1 MGVLPA
7 GVDTWPVH
15 AADAE
20 LLADLELLLGGARL
34 DLGGQLRPLPDG
46 LRVALRVQPDVA
58 DKVADA
64 GHVVLADPEGTPLA
78 VLVIEEA
85 GGAEHAGAAQQTE
98 GVGEAGSVGRAGAAR
113 EAEGVGKP
121 GAAREA
127 DGVGRAGA
135 AGEAEGVGRAGAAR
149 EADGVEEAEGVGEA
163 GGVGEVGGEWV
174 GRLTPL
180 RAPAYGPFRG
190 LQRGPAEVTAELQ
203 GGTVAGVVCDR
214 PLLSADLDRIRAT
227 GADRVLLIAR
237 TAGRQAGGLPPES
250 LVRAVRAAAR
260 ALGNATVVAVPLRRL
275 DPARDA
281 RAARQLATAYGLTD
295 PVVLDDAA
303 WRDTL
308 ARLDAED
315 PLPDSIAP
323 AEVRTE
329 LRRWRP
335 PRSQRG
341 LVVFFTGLS
350 GSGKSTLARALVD
363 ALLEDGRR
371 TLTVLDGDVVRR
383 ELSRGLGFSQADRDL
398 NVRRIGWVAAEVARH
413 GGVAVCA
420 PIAPYAATRAAVRAE
435 GEAVGDFFLVHV
447 ATPLAVCEQRDRKG
461 LYAKARAGLIPQF
474 TGISDPYE
482 EPDDAELVLDTSAE
496 PLERA
501 LDRLLTALRQGGWI

>member
-1 MGVLPA
+1 MDVLPA

-46 LRVALRVQPDVA
+46 RVALRAQPDVA
-58 DKVADA
+58 DKVTDA

-78 VLVIEEA
+78 VLAV
-85 GGAEHAGAAQQTE
+85 EHATTTEHDTTTEPATTSEHAAT
-98 GVGEAGSVGRAGAAR
+98 
-113 EAEGVGKP
+113 
-121 GAAREA
+121 A
-127 DGVGRAGA
+127 DGPA
-135 AGEAEGVGRAGAAR
+135 A
-149 EADGVEEAEGVGEA
+149 
-163 GGVGEVGGEWV
+163 EWI
-174 GRLTPL
+174 GTLTPL
-180 RAPAYGPFRG
+180 RPPAYGPFRG
-190 LQRGPAEVTAELQ
+190 LQRGPAEVRAELE
-203 GGTVAGVVCDR
+203 GRTVAGVVCDR

-227 GADRVLLIAR
+227 GAERVLLIAR

-260 ALGNATVVAVPLRRL
+260 ALGNATVVAAPLRRL

-281 RAARQLATAYGLTD
+281 EAAHQLAAAYGLTD
-295 PVVLDDAA
+295 LLPLDDAE
-303 WRDTL
+303 WRNTL
-308 ARLDAED
+308 ARLDTED

-335 PRSQRG
+335 PPSRRG

-413 GGVAVCA
+413 GGLAVCA

-435 GEAVGDFFLVHV
+435 AEAVGDFFLVHV
-447 ATPLAVCEQRDRKG
+447 ATPLEVCEQRDRKG
-461 LYAKARAGLIPQF
+461 LYAKARAGLIPHF

-482 EPDDAELVLDTSAE
+482 EPDDAELVVDTSTE
-496 PLERA
+496 PLDRA
-501 LDRLLTALRQGGWI
+501 LDRLLTALRTGGWI

>member
-1 MGVLPA
+1 MDVLPA
-7 GVDTWPVH
+7 GLDTWPVH

-20 LLADLELLLGGARL
+20 LLADLELLLGGVRI

-46 LRVALRVQPDVA
+46 RVALRAQPDVA
-58 DKVADA
+58 DKVTDA

-78 VLVIEEA
+78 VLA
-85 GGAEHAGAAQQTE
+85 L
-98 GVGEAGSVGRAGAAR
+98 
-113 EAEGVGKP
+113 
-121 GAAREA
+121 
-127 DGVGRAGA
+127 
-135 AGEAEGVGRAGAAR
+135 AGELVTSGEHGPTAGEPAEWIGT
-149 EADGVEEAEGVGEA
+149 
-163 GGVGEVGGEWV
+163 
-174 GRLTPL
+174 LIPL
-180 RAPAYGPFRG
+180 RPPAYGPFRG
-190 LQRGPAEVTAELQ
+190 LQRGPADVTAELE
-203 GGTVAGVVCDR
+203 GRTVAGVVCDR
-214 PLLSADLDRIRAT
+214 PLLGADLDRIRAT
-227 GADRVLLIAR
+227 GAERVLLIAR

-260 ALGNATVVAVPLRRL
+260 ALGSATVVAAPLRRL

-281 RAARQLATAYGLTD
+281 EAAHQLATAYGVPD
-295 PVVLDDAA
+295 PLPLDDAE
-303 WRDTL
+303 WRHTL
-308 ARLDAED
+308 ARLDTED
-315 PLPDSIAP
+315 PLPDSVAP

-335 PRSQRG
+335 PRSRRG

-413 GGVAVCA
+413 GGLAVCA

-435 GEAVGDFFLVHV
+435 AEAVGDFFLVHV
-447 ATPLAVCEQRDRKG
+447 ATPLEVCEQRDRKG
-461 LYAKARAGLIPQF
+461 LYAKARAGLIPHF
-474 TGISDPYE
+474 TGISNPYE
-482 EPDDAELVLDTSAE
+482 EPDDAELVVDTSTE
-496 PLERA
+496 PLDRA
-501 LDRLLTALRQGGWI
+501 LDRILTALRAGGWIQTTSG

>member
-1 MGVLPA
+1 MDVLPA
-7 GVDTWPVH
+7 GVDAWPVH

-46 LRVALRVQPDVA
+46 QVALRAQPDVA
-58 DKVADA
+58 DKVAEA
-64 GHVVLADPEGTPLA
+64 GHVVLADPEGAPLA
-78 VLVIEEA
+78 VLAVDDPTA
-85 GGAEHAGAAQQTE
+85 
-98 GVGEAGSVGRAGAAR
+98 
-113 EAEGVGKP
+113 
-121 GAAREA
+121 
-127 DGVGRAGA
+127 
-135 AGEAEGVGRAGAAR
+135 
-149 EADGVEEAEGVGEA
+149 
-163 GGVGEVGGEWV
+163 GEWV
-174 GRLTPL
+174 GPLTPL

-190 LQRGPAEVTAELQ
+190 LQRGPAEVTACLT
-203 GGTVAGVVCDR
+203 GRTVTGVVCDR
-214 PLLSADLDRIRAT
+214 PLLRPDLDRIRTA
-227 GADRVLLIAR
+227 GRDHVLLIAR
-237 TAGRQAGGLPPES
+237 TAGRQAGGLPPEA

-260 ALGNATVVAVPLRRL
+260 ALGNATVVTAPLRRL

-281 RAARQLATAYGLTD
+281 EAAAGLAAAYGVTD
-295 PVVLDDAA
+295 LLPLDDAA

-308 ARLDAED
+308 ARLDTED
-315 PLPDSIAP
+315 PLPDAVAP

-413 GGVAVCA
+413 GGLAVCA

-435 GEAVGDFFLVHV
+435 AEAVGDFFLVHV
-447 ATPLAVCEQRDRKG
+447 ATPLEVCEQRDRKG
-461 LYAKARAGLIPQF
+461 LYAKARAGLIPHF

-482 EPDDAELVLDTSAE
+482 QPDDAELVVDTSTE
-496 PLERA
+496 PLEQA
-501 LDRLLTALRQGGWI
+501 LDRLLTALREGGWIFGAAQATSSGR

>member
-7 GVDTWPVH
+7 GVDTWPVL
-15 AADAE
+15 AADAD

-46 LRVALRVQPDVA
+46 RVALRVQADVA
-58 DKVADA
+58 DQVAA
-64 GHVVLADPEGTPLA
+64 GGHVVLADPEGTPLA
-78 VLVIEEA
+78 VLTVDEPPAQPARPVPDTRPAPA
-85 GGAEHAGAAQQTE
+85 GTDAGRSGDGWVAGAE
-98 GVGEAGSVGRAGAAR
+98 V
-113 EAEGVGKP
+113 
-121 GAAREA
+121 
-127 DGVGRAGA
+127 
-135 AGEAEGVGRAGAAR
+135 
-149 EADGVEEAEGVGEA
+149 
-163 GGVGEVGGEWV
+163 GEWV
-174 GRLTPL
+174 GTLTAL
-180 RAPAYGPFRG
+180 RAPAFGPFRG
-190 LQRGPAEVTAELQ
+190 LQRGAAEVAAEFD
-203 GGTVAGVVCDR
+203 GRRVTGVVCDR
-214 PLLSADLDRIRAT
+214 PLLGGDIERIRAV

-250 LVRAVRAAAR
+250 LVRAVLAAGR
-260 ALGNATVVAVPLRRL
+260 ALGNATVVAAPLRRL

-281 RAARQLATAYGLTD
+281 EAAGRLAAAYGVTD
-295 PVVLDDAA
+295 PLELDDAPWQDA
-303 WRDTL
+303 L
-308 ARLDAED
+308 ARLDGED
-315 PLPDSIAP
+315 PLPDEIAP
-323 AEVRTE
+323 AGVRTE

-335 PRSQRG
+335 PKSRRG

-413 GGVAVCA
+413 GGLAVCA
-420 PIAPYAATRAAVRAE
+420 PIAPYAATRAVVRAE
-435 GEAVGDFFLVHV
+435 AEAVGGFFLVHV
-447 ATPLAVCEQRDRKG
+447 ATPLAVCEQRDHKG

-482 EPDDAELVLDTSAE
+482 DPDDAEFVVDTSTE
-496 PLERA
+496 PLDDA
-501 LDRLLTALRQGGWI
+501 LDRLLTALRRDGWI

>member
-1 MGVLPA
+1 
-7 GVDTWPVH
+7 
-15 AADAE
+15 
-20 LLADLELLLGGARL
+20 
-34 DLGGQLRPLPDG
+34 LRP
-46 LRVALRVQPDVA
+46 
-58 DKVADA
+58 
-64 GHVVLADPEGTPLA
+64 
-78 VLVIEEA
+78 
-85 GGAEHAGAAQQTE
+85 
-98 GVGEAGSVGRAGAAR
+98 
-113 EAEGVGKP
+113 
-121 GAAREA
+121 
-127 DGVGRAGA
+127 
-135 AGEAEGVGRAGAAR
+135 
-149 EADGVEEAEGVGEA
+149 
-163 GGVGEVGGEWV
+163 
-174 GRLTPL
+174 
-180 RAPAYGPFRG
+180 PAYGPFRG
-190 LQRGPAEVTAELQ
+190 LQRSPADVRAELE
-203 GGTVAGVVCDR
+203 GRTVAGVVCDR

-227 GADRVLLIAR
+227 GAERVLLIAR

-260 ALGNATVVAVPLRRL
+260 ALGNATVVAAPLRRL

-281 RAARQLATAYGLTD
+281 EAAHQLAAAYRVTD
-295 PVVLDDAA
+295 VLALDDAE
-303 WRDTL
+303 WRDTV
-308 ARLDAED
+308 ARLDTED

-335 PRSQRG
+335 PRSRRG

-413 GGVAVCA
+413 GGLAVCA

-435 GEAVGDFFLVHV
+435 AEAVGDFFLVHV
-447 ATPLAVCEQRDRKG
+447 ATPLEVCEQRDRKG
-461 LYAKARAGLIPQF
+461 LYAKAQAGLIPHF

-482 EPDDAELVLDTSAE
+482 EPDDAELVVDTSTE
-496 PLERA
+496 PLDRA
-501 LDRLLTALRQGGWI
+501 LDRLLTALRAGGWI

>member
-7 GVDTWPVH
+7 GVDTWPVL
-15 AADAE
+15 AADAD

-46 LRVALRVQPDVA
+46 RVALRVQADIA
-58 DKVADA
+58 DKVAAA

-78 VLVIEEA
+78 ALAVENGTGGGGVVEDGAAEDDVVVEDGA
-85 GGAEHAGAAQQTE
+85 GGNRAVEDGAG
-98 GVGEAGSVGRAGAAR
+98 GNRAGGNRAV
-113 EAEGVGKP
+113 E
-121 GAAREA
+121 
-127 DGVGRAGA
+127 DG
-135 AGEAEGVGRAGAAR
+135 
-149 EADGVEEAEGVGEA
+149 A
-163 GGVGEVGGEWV
+163 GGNGGGGGEWI
-174 GRLTPL
+174 GRLTAL
-180 RAPAYGPFRG
+180 RAAAFGAFRG
-190 LQRGPAEVTAELQ
+190 LQRGAAEVAAELA
-203 GGTVAGVVCDR
+203 GRSVAGVVCDR
-214 PLLSADLDRIRAT
+214 PLLSADLERIRAA
-227 GADRVLLIAR
+227 GAERVLLIAR

-250 LVRAVRAAAR
+250 LVRAVLAAGR
-260 ALGNATVVAVPLRRL
+260 ALGDATVVTAPLRRL

-281 RAARQLATAYGLTD
+281 EAVRRLAATYGVTD
-295 PVVLDDAA
+295 LLRLDDDQ
-303 WRDTL
+303 WQDTL
-308 ARLDAED
+308 ARLDSED
-315 PLPDSIAP
+315 PLPAEVAP

-335 PRSQRG
+335 PKSRRG

-383 ELSRGLGFSQADRDL
+383 ELSRGLGFSQTDRDL

-413 GGVAVCA
+413 GGLAVCA

-435 GEAVGDFFLVHV
+435 AEAVGGFFLVHV
-447 ATPLAVCEQRDRKG
+447 ATPLEVCEQRDRKG

-482 EPDDAELVLDTSAE
+482 EPDDAEFVVDTSTE
-496 PLERA
+496 PLDRA
-501 LDRLLTALRQGGWI
+501 LDRLLTALRQSGWIAAAR

>member
-46 LRVALRVQPDVA
+46 RVALRAQPDVA
-58 DKVADA
+58 DLVAGA

-78 VLVIEEA
+78 GLTVDDPAL
-85 GGAEHAGAAQQTE
+85 
-98 GVGEAGSVGRAGAAR
+98 
-113 EAEGVGKP
+113 
-121 GAAREA
+121 
-127 DGVGRAGA
+127 D
-135 AGEAEGVGRAGAAR
+135 
-149 EADGVEEAEGVGEA
+149 
-163 GGVGEVGGEWV
+163 EWV
-174 GRLTPL
+174 GTLTPL
-180 RAPAYGPFRG
+180 RPPAYGPFRG
-190 LQRGPAEVTAELQ
+190 LQRASADVTAELS
-203 GGTVAGVVCDR
+203 GRTVAGVVCDR
-214 PLLSADLDRIRAT
+214 PLLADDLDLIRAA
-227 GADRVLLIAR
+227 GGDHVLLIAR

-250 LVRAVRAAAR
+250 LVRAIRAAGR
-260 ALGNATVVAVPLRRL
+260 ALGNATVVAAPLRRL

-281 RAARQLATAYGLTD
+281 RAADQLAAAYGVTE
-295 PVVLDDAA
+295 VVRLGDAP
-303 WRDTL
+303 WREVL
-308 ARLDAED
+308 ARLDTEG
-315 PLPDSIAP
+315 PLPDRIAP
-323 AEVRTE
+323 AEVRAE

-350 GSGKSTLARALVD
+350 GSGKSTLARALID

-413 GGVAVCA
+413 GGLAVCA

-435 GEAVGDFFLVHV
+435 AEAVGDFFLVHV
-447 ATPLAVCEQRDRKG
+447 STPLEVCEQRDRKG
-461 LYAKARAGLIPQF
+461 LYAKARAGLIPHF

-482 EPDDAELVLDTSAE
+482 VPDDAEFVVDTSTE
-496 PLERA
+496 PLDQA
-501 LDRLLTALRQGGWI
+501 LDRLRTALRTGGWV